1 MLTVLRITEVHFS
14 RSRHNLHSW
23 SPGGEARGPAVS
35 LHQLSPEDEGE
46 RTQINSELCNWQ
58 RCIAVPSHQI
68 LRTCRQSDIRK
79 LLNFVFS
86 ISQIDSRDFI
96 VLIIM
101 ISRLLWIPEC
111 GRLQRGIK
119 SNEKIL
125 GGKPRGECIICIMC
139 LFADVILLM
148 FHS

>member
-23 SPGGEARGPAVS
+23 SPGGEARGPEVS
-35 LHQLSPEDEGE
+35 LQQLSPEDEGE
-46 RTQINSELCNWQ
+46 RAQINSELCNWQ

-86 ISQIDSRDFI
+86 ISQIDSRDDFI

-101 ISRLLWIPEC
+101 ISRLFPASPLEFMDTQMRPLATW
-111 GRLQRGIK
+111 
-119 SNEKIL
+119 
-125 GGKPRGECIICIMC
+125 
-139 LFADVILLM
+139 
-148 FHS
+148 H

>member
-46 RTQINSELCNWQ
+46 RAQINSELCNWK
-58 RCIAVPSHQI
+58 RCIAAPSHQI

-86 ISQIDSRDFI
+86 ISQIDSRDDFI

-101 ISRLLWIPEC
+101 ISRLFPASPLEFMDTQMRPLATW
-111 GRLQRGIK
+111 
-119 SNEKIL
+119 
-125 GGKPRGECIICIMC
+125 
-139 LFADVILLM
+139 
-148 FHS
+148 H

>member
-46 RTQINSELCNWQ
+46 RAQINSELCDWQ

-86 ISQIDSRDFI
+86 ISQIDSRDDFI

-101 ISRLLWIPEC
+101 ISRLFPASPLEFMDTQMRPLATW
-111 GRLQRGIK
+111 
-119 SNEKIL
+119 
-125 GGKPRGECIICIMC
+125 
-139 LFADVILLM
+139 
-148 FHS
+148 H

>member
-14 RSRHNLHSW
+14 RSRYNLHSW
-23 SPGGEARGPAVS
+23 SPGGEARGPAVG

-46 RTQINSELCNWQ
+46 RAQINSELCNWQ

-86 ISQIDSRDFI
+86 ISQIDSRDDFI

-101 ISRLLWIPEC
+101 ISRLFPASPLEFMDTQMRPLATW
-111 GRLQRGIK
+111 
-119 SNEKIL
+119 
-125 GGKPRGECIICIMC
+125 
-139 LFADVILLM
+139 
-148 FHS
+148 H

>member
-46 RTQINSELCNWQ
+46 RAQINSELCNWQ

-86 ISQIDSRDFI
+86 IPQMYSRDFI
-96 VLIIM
+96 
-101 ISRLLWIPEC
+101 LLY
-111 GRLQRGIK
+111 
-119 SNEKIL
+119 
-125 GGKPRGECIICIMC
+125 
-139 LFADVILLM
+139 
-148 FHS
+148 